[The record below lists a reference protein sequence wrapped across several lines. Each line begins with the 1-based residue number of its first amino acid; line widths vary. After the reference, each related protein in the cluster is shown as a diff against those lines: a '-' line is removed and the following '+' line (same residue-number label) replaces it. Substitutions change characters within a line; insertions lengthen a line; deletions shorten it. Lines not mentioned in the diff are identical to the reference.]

1 MTGIS
6 NCQKTFSMVCTKKAQ
21 IPACRLTVN
30 GTETEPKVS
39 FKYLG
44 SWITADGRSGKDIK
58 CRSGLERKT
67 SGVSFGHEES

>member
-1 MTGIS
+1 ML
-6 NCQKTFSMVCTKKAQ
+6 
-21 IPACRLTVN
+21 LTVN
-30 GTETEPKVS
+30 GTETDQKVS

-44 SWITADGRSGKDIK
+44 SWITADGRSSKDIK